1 MEDVEMKCICGY
13 EQDKPFE
20 QYKNFVPSGMMSN
33 LYTVEAHKNLYICPK
48 CGTVKFE
55 EVEHEVS
62 E

>member
-13 EQDKPFE
+13 EQDRPFE
-20 QYKNFVPSGMMSN
+20 QYKNFVPSGMMRN
-33 LYTVEAHKNLYICPK
+33 IHTVEAHKNLYICPK

>member
-1 MEDVEMKCICGY
+1 MKCICGY

-20 QYKNFVPSGMMSN
+20 QYKNFVPSGIMRN
-33 LYTVEAHKNLYICPK
+33 IHTVEAHKNLYICPK

-55 EVEHEVS
+55 EVDHEVS